1 MRMVELLVVQRRA
14 CSFIVSIDLSQRA
27 GRTPVSKGVTR
38 VASDEVDLKCVNAIR
53 CLAIDAI
60 EQAKSGHPG
69 APLGL
74 APVGYALWTR
84 FLRHNPADP
93 GWAGRDRFV
102 LSAGHASMLLY
113 SLLYLTG
120 YDLTLEDL
128 RQFRQLGSKTPG
140 HPEYGATG
148 GVEVTTGPLGQ
159 GLSMAVGMALARELT
174 GARFNRPG
182 FDLTDYYVYAIA
194 SDGDMMEGVSSEACS
209 LAGHLGLGKLVCIYD
224 DNQITIEGST
234 DLSFSE
240 DVANRFRSYGWH
252 VAPFVA
258 DANDIEAVIA
268 SIEEA
273 RSSLSQPSL
282 VIVRSKLACG
292 SPNLEGSEK
301 AHGAPLG
308 AEEACL
314 TKKNLGW
321 PEGQEFCVPEDVL
334 ERMRIALEKGA
345 AMEAVW
351 DEQFTRYEEAFP
363 ELAADWRRVMSG
375 RLPDG
380 WESSLPTFE
389 AGTKVATRGAS
400 GKVLEAL
407 APVMWEL
414 IGGSADLGPS
424 NQTFIKGYDSV
435 RKGDFKGRNIH
446 FGVREHAMG
455 AVMNGMSLHGGVVP
469 YGGTFLVFSDYMRP
483 AIRLSALMGTH
494 VIYLFTHDSLGVGED
509 GPTHQPVEHIAALRA
524 IPGLTVIRPADA
536 GETVEAWRVALLRKG
551 PVAFALSRQG
561 LPVLDRSKL
570 ADAVGLARGAY
581 LLTPQGDTDITI
593 IATGSEVSLSL
604 AAREALGKDG
614 VSASVVSMPSWEIF
628 EEQDPG
634 YREAVLPAGTPKLAV
649 EAGVTMGWAK
659 YVGDS
664 GAVIGWDRFG
674 MSAPGDVALA
684 TAGFTVENVVSKAT
698 SLLH

>member
-1 MRMVELLVVQRRA
+1 
-14 CSFIVSIDLSQRA
+14 
-27 GRTPVSKGVTR
+27 
-38 VASDEVDLKCVNAIR
+38 
-53 CLAIDAI
+53 
-60 EQAKSGHPG
+60 
-69 APLGL
+69 
-74 APVGYALWTR
+74 
-84 FLRHNPADP
+84 
-93 GWAGRDRFV
+93 
-102 LSAGHASMLLY
+102 
-113 SLLYLTG
+113 
-120 YDLTLEDL
+120 
-128 RQFRQLGSKTPG
+128 
-140 HPEYGATG
+140 
-148 GVEVTTGPLGQ
+148 
-159 GLSMAVGMALARELT
+159 
-174 GARFNRPG
+174 
-182 FDLTDYYVYAIA
+182 
-194 SDGDMMEGVSSEACS
+194 
-209 LAGHLGLGKLVCIYD
+209 
-224 DNQITIEGST
+224 
-234 DLSFSE
+234 
-240 DVANRFRSYGWH
+240 
-252 VAPFVA
+252 
-258 DANDIEAVIA
+258 
-268 SIEEA
+268 
-273 RSSLSQPSL
+273 
-282 VIVRSKLACG
+282 
-292 SPNLEGSEK
+292 
-301 AHGAPLG
+301 
-308 AEEACL
+308 
-314 TKKNLGW
+314 
-321 PEGQEFCVPEDVL
+321 VPEDVL